1 MGYTFETM
9 RLTLRPFVME
19 DAPIIQEICGDSEIA
34 RTTLLI
40 PHPYPIGAAES
51 WIISNL
57 EAANY
62 GTRYA
67 FAIIHT
73 KDSTLCGCISLN
85 LDKLHQRA
93 ELAYWV
99 GKDYW
104 GHGYATEAVRRVI
117 EFGFGTLQL
126 QRIWAAAMT
135 KNPGSLKV
143 MQKADMLYEGTFRQH
158 ILKWNNFEDI
168 AFYAIL
174 KTDHK

>member
-9 RLTLRPFVME
+9 RLTLRPFVLE
-19 DAPIIQEICGDSEIA
+19 DAPKVHYICSDSEIA

-67 FAIIHT
+67 FGIIR
-73 KDSTLCGCISLN
+73 KMDSILCGCISLN

-104 GHGYATEAVRRVI
+104 GHGYATEAVRRII
-117 EFGFGTLQL
+117 EFGFDTLQL

-135 KNPGSLKV
+135 KNPASEKV
-143 MQKADMLYEGTFRQH
+143 MQKAGMLYEGTFRQH
-158 ILKWNNFEDI
+158 ILKWKNFEDI

-174 KTDHK
+174 KTDLK